1 MPKSVKQSPKKLARD
16 REDLMTAYKHRRIVV
31 IKMKSVPLIR
41 AQKTQARVYTPK
53 PLYLSVGALDWLL
66 AREPSF
72 SEQSGSAPGVLGAAQ
87 LGRLDGRI

>member
-1 MPKSVKQSPKKLARD
+1 MPKSVRKSPKKLALD

-41 AQKTQARVYTPK
+41 RRWTLAILQRRKHKPESIYTLK
-53 PLYLSVGALDWLL
+53 PVFPERASAGCLP

-72 SEQSGSAPGVLGAAQ
+72 SEQSGSGLVS
-87 LGRLDGRI
+87 